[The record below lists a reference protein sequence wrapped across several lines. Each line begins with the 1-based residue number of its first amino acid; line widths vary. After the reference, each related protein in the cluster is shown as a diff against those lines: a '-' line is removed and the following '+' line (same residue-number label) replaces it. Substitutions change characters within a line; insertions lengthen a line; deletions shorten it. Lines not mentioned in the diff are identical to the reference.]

1 MDQHLSSTPYMDFD
15 VPEVMDFAK
24 TAGKGATAKDRSV
37 NLYYAVRDGFPYNPY
52 AFTFERDNYKASF
65 TLAAGEGFCI
75 QKSILLAAAAR
86 ALGIPAQLGFGNV
99 INHLATER
107 LKKLMGGD
115 LFVFHGYT
123 VLFIDGRWVKATP
136 AFNRAM
142 CEKFNTRPLEFDG
155 VNDSV
160 FHPYDNSGNQ
170 HMEYVHDYGAFD
182 DMPFDLMIA
191 EMRKYYPQWF
201 GDQAS

>member
-1 MDQHLSSTPYMDFD
+1 MEQHTQPTSYMDFE
-15 VPEVMDFAK
+15 VPAVLDFAK
-24 TAGKGATAKDRSV
+24 TAGKGTTAKDKAV

-52 AFTFERDNYKASF
+52 AFTFERKNYKASF

-99 INHLATER
+99 VNHLATER

-123 VLFIDGRWVKATP
+123 VLLIDGRWVKATP

-142 CEKFNTRPLEFDG
+142 CEKFDTRPLEFDG
-155 VNDSV
+155 ASDSV

-201 GDQAS
+201 GEAV